1 MEPIIN
7 PMIFYWL
14 DIINGLDITM
24 AILAVITGSTFI
36 VSMICFITSR
46 MEDNDYSQNSPS
58 YSTILAKKWAIA
70 SGIGVFIFTVFIIAI
85 PNENTCY
92 KMLIAKYLT
101 KENLTVTAENLK
113 KAVDYI
119 VSAIERI
126 K

>member
-14 DIINGLDITM
+14 DVLNGLDITM
-24 AILAVITGSTFI
+24 FVLAVITGIIFGVTMMCFVSSKLDDDECRRGVSCST
-36 VSMICFITSR
+36 M
-46 MEDNDYSQNSPS
+46 
-58 YSTILAKKWAIA
+58 LAKKWAIA
-70 SGIGVFIFTVFIIAI
+70 SGIGVFIFTVLTVAI

-101 KENLTVTAENLK
+101 KENLTVTAEHLK
-113 KAVDYI
+113 EAVDYI